1 MTDTTYNG
9 WRNRATWVIG
19 LHLMDHVTSCIMD
32 DRESW
37 DTTATNA
44 QQAGELFKD
53 LLDEQLEMSELS
65 TYPLLMDLLDTSDI
79 DWYAL
84 GLSALETALA

>member
-1 MTDTTYNG
+1 MDNTYNG
-9 WRNRATWVIG
+9 WRNRSTWAIG
-19 LHLMDHVTSCIMD
+19 LHYMDTVTQWIMD
-32 DRESW
+32 DRELW
-37 DTTATNA
+37 DATA
-44 QQAGELFKD
+44 QQAGQLFQD

>member
-32 DRESW
+32 DKESW
-37 DTTATNA
+37 DNTATNA

-65 TYPLLMDLLDTSDI
+65 TYPLLMDLLDDSDI

>member
-1 MTDTTYNG
+1 MTDNTYNG

-32 DRESW
+32 DKESW
-37 DTTATNA
+37 DESEAE
-44 QQAGELFKD
+44 QAGQLFQE

-79 DWYAL
+79 DWHAL
-84 GLSALETALA
+84 GCHALEAALA

>member
-1 MTDTTYNG
+1 MDNTYNG
-9 WRNRATWVIG
+9 WRNRATWAIG
-19 LHLMDHVTSCIMD
+19 LHYMDTVTQWIMD
-32 DRESW
+32 DKESW

-53 LLDEQLEMSELS
+53 LLDEQIEMSELS
-65 TYPLLMDLLDTSDI
+65 TYPLLMDLLDDSDI

>member
-1 MTDTTYNG
+1 VDNTYNG
-9 WRNRATWVIG
+9 WRNRATWAIG
-19 LHLMDHVTSCIMD
+19 LHYMDTVTQWIMD

-37 DTTATNA
+37 DTTAINA
-44 QQAGELFKD
+44 DQAGQLFQD